1 MSESVRPSEFFT
13 VEEYLAF
20 EETAEVKHEYVGG
33 RLYAMT
39 GVTKRHNRITRNIL
53 RKLADAADDTTCEV
67 FFESVKLR
75 VAGDVIYYPDVMVT
89 CEPDDD
95 PLIEHNPCL
104 VLEVVSPSTEATDRR
119 EKLIAYRNV
128 ESLREYLVVAQDRR
142 WVEHHF
148 RDANGEWRNEILE
161 GGIISLRC
169 PPGATLALDDV
180 YRRIEFTP

>member
-1 MSESVRPSEFFT
+1 MSESVKRTLHFT

-20 EETAEVKHEYVGG
+20 EETAEVRHEYVGG

-39 GVTKRHNRITRNIL
+39 GATKRHNRIVGNIY
-53 RKLADAADDTTCEV
+53 RKLDDATEDNPCRV
-67 FFESVKLR
+67 YFEAVKLR
-75 VAGDVIYYPDVMVT
+75 VSDDVIYYPDIMVA

-104 VLEVVSPSTEATDRR
+104 VVEIASPDTEATDRR
-119 EKLIAYRNV
+119 EKFIAYRNLP
-128 ESLREYLVVAQDRR
+128 SLRGYIIVAQDRR
-142 WVEHHF
+142 SVEHHF
-148 RDANGEWRNEILE
+148 RDEDGDWRNEIFEE
-161 GGIISLRC
+161 GSLTLQC